1 MELIAYIAGERTP
14 FVSWY
19 EDLDDHAAVR
29 VTQALDK
36 MRRGIMSG
44 LKSVGGGVYEYRV
57 DFGPGYRIYIGLDG
71 NSVIILLGGGSKQRQ
86 RQDIAAAKR
95 LWEWRKQSKR
105 RES

>member
-1 MELIAYIAGERTP
+1 
-14 FVSWY
+14 
-19 EDLDDHAAVR
+19 
-29 VTQALDK
+29 
-36 MRRGIMSG
+36 MSG
-44 LKSVGGGVYEYRV
+44 LKSFGGGDYEYRV